1 MSDLSE
7 RPRIKVTPNGP
18 YQVTGNVPLSN
29 QTIAT
34 GADGEPN
41 AWIESAGPAAP
52 AQYRLCR
59 CGHSGNKP
67 FCDDTHLK
75 VSFDGT
81 ETASRAPYAEQAK
94 VFDGPGAL
102 LSDAQPLC
110 ASARFCHLY
119 ATVWR
124 QVRRTD
130 DPAVRAQFVR
140 QVGDCPS
147 GRLVAWD
154 KQTGQPIEPVLPQS
168 IGLVQDPTKNVSG
181 PLWVRGGIEV
191 ESADGEVYE
200 VRNRQTLC
208 LCGHS
213 GNKPF
218 CDGSHITVGFRDDR

>member
-1 MSDLSE
+1 MAE
-7 RPRIKVTPNGP
+7 QPRIKVTQNGP
-18 YQVTGNVPLSN
+18 YLVSGGVPLRV

-34 GADGEPN
+34 DADGEPN
-41 AWIESAGPAAP
+41 QWVEGEALDAP
-52 AQYRLCR
+52 ERYLLCR
-59 CGHSGNKP
+59 CGNSANKP
-67 FCDDTHLK
+67 FCDGTHLK

-94 VFDGPGAL
+94 VFDGPAMA

-110 ASARFCHLY
+110 AVARFCHLNG
-119 ATVWR
+119 TVWR

-130 DPAVRAQFVR
+130 DPAVREHFVR
-140 QVGDCPS
+140 QTGDCPS

-154 KQTGQPIEPVLPQS
+154 KETGRPLEPDLPQS
-168 IGLVQDPTKNVSG
+168 IGLVQDPTKGVSG

-191 ESADGEVYE
+191 ESADGAVYE

-208 LCGHS
+208 RCGAS

-218 CDGSHITVGFRDDR
+218 CDGSHITVGFRDGR